1 MKNNLIKL
9 ICLTNAI
16 LFISVVS
23 LLGKAHSESAEAPLR
38 ALQILIDE
46 AKPGETIVLEDGQY
60 LGPAIIDKKLTIKGN
75 HQAVVTADGKQTV
88 IDIRSNHVVIQGISI
103 IQQSAGESSAIV
115 VKSDRVTLE
124 NLSIET
130 RGFGIML
137 RNADE
142 GRIKNNRISWSGA
155 NNNEQARLSTK
166 NNGIDLFDSHDNL
179 IESNEISDLRDGI
192 YLENSHRS
200 KVVDNRIYRSRY
212 GIHCMYTDGTL
223 VTGNQ
228 GEYNVTGAMIMGVRD
243 ATVSDNS
250 FRKQSENVNS
260 QGLLLFDVQ
269 TSLIDSNIV
278 EGNRV
283 GIYMEQ
289 SSDNRLTNNSVWRN
303 FMGVQF
309 LESGNNQFHNNQFI
323 ANVIEAEALESSGN
337 RMENNYWD
345 AVQGLDLNDDGLSD
359 IPYAINPF
367 YQQLIQKTPAYQ
379 LFFQSPSMIFLSNLF
394 MNDRDSW
401 ATDAFPLM
409 SLPSE
414 SAHKTNPSQ
423 ESRSYMW
430 IVSLIL
436 LIASLTIIYKGVIR
450 K

>member
-1 MKNNLIKL
+1 M
-9 ICLTNAI
+9 
-16 LFISVVS
+16 
-23 LLGKAHSESAEAPLR
+23 LGAAHSNSAEAPSR
-38 ALQILIDE
+38 ALQNLIDD
-46 AKPGETIVLEDGQY
+46 AKPGDTIVLEDGKY
-60 LGPAIIDKKLTIKGN
+60 LGPAIIDKKLTIKGSRK
-75 HQAVVTADGKQTV
+75 AVVTADGKQTV
-88 IDIRSNHVVIQGISI
+88 IEIRSNDAVIQGISI
-103 IQQSAGESSAIV
+103 VQQVAGESSAIV
-115 VKSDRVTLE
+115 VKSDYVSLE

-137 RNADE
+137 RNADR
-142 GRIKNNRISWSGA
+142 GMIKNNRISWSGA
-155 NNNEQARLSTK
+155 NNNEQARLSKK
-166 NNGIDLFDSHDNL
+166 NNGIDLYDSHDNL

-200 KVVDNRIYRSRY
+200 IVVDNRIYRSRY
-212 GIHCMYTDGTL
+212 GIHCMYTNGTL

-243 ATVSDNS
+243 AIVSDNS

-289 SSDNRLTNNSVWRN
+289 SSDNRLINNSVWRN
-303 FMGVQF
+303 FMGIQF
-309 LESGNNQFHNNQFI
+309 LESGNNEFHNNQFI
-323 ANVIEAEALESSGN
+323 SNVIEAEALESSGN

-345 AVQGLDLNDDGLSD
+345 AVQGLDLNHDGLSD

-379 LFFQSPSMIFLSNLF
+379 LFFQSPSTMFLSNLF

-409 SLPSE
+409 SLPSA
-414 SAHKTNPSQ
+414 SADRTHPSQ
-423 ESRSYMW
+423 ESRAYMR